1 MSYTPPKTTRGVQE
15 QDVWAAADAVLAQG
29 QRPTIERVRLQLGRG
44 SPNTVGPMLESWFTR
59 LGARLA
65 QAQQADEGAQG
76 VPGEVLDAMRA
87 LWQVAQQ
94 QAQATAE
101 AALATAQAEVA
112 QQREAL
118 VQEQARVLRQE
129 EALQQQKLAM
139 EEAWR
144 LAQAQQADLA
154 QRLEALELQVQQ
166 RDAVIAQLHADADA
180 LQAQR
185 ETERQEHGAQ
195 LQAAAQERQRL
206 MEQFS
211 GNEKRW
217 LNELDRSRQELEKTR
232 KQQQEALN
240 AAQARQQL
248 LQAQLA
254 EQEAVGQQERIL
266 HQQAAQALALAQERL
281 QLLQA
286 QAQHVQGSGEIG
298 GSSRD
303 VAAMAR
309 GGPSLQRRALS
320 QRSQRLGRRAG

>member
-101 AALATAQAEVA
+101 AALATAQAEVT
-112 QQREAL
+112 QQQEAL
-118 VQEQARVLRQE
+118 EQEQARVLRQE

-154 QRLEALELQVQQ
+154 ARYRAGGMGYGTAKKELADLLEAYFAPLRAKRAELAAQPHHVE
-166 RDAVIAQLHADADA
+166 AV
-180 LQAQR
+180 LQAGAAKARAVAR
-185 ETERQEHGAQ
+185 ET
-195 LQAAAQERQRL
+195 L
-206 MEQFS
+206 
-211 GNEKRW
+211 
-217 LNELDRSRQELEKTR
+217 TR
-232 KQQQEALN
+232 
-240 AAQARQQL
+240 ARR
-248 LQAQLA
+248 
-254 EQEAVGQQERIL
+254 AVGLE
-266 HQQAAQALALAQERL
+266 
-281 QLLQA
+281 
-286 QAQHVQGSGEIG
+286 
-298 GSSRD
+298 
-303 VAAMAR
+303 
-309 GGPSLQRRALS
+309 
-320 QRSQRLGRRAG
+320 